1 MNKNIKIENSKIT
14 EYINKNKNINN
25 TPDGKVNKKNLINQI
40 FIYFNRKFKND
51 ISALNQFENNLGMFL
66 TGFGIV
72 AEKSKNIKNIRKWKK
87 LNNIFEKNKM
97 EEVDKRI
104 KTIVFVLNK
113 MTLEKIKEYM
123 KVEKVLDTYL
133 SLRCAPEIGLN
144 KAPVWNNSDK
154 ISKNITH
161 NMTEDIG
168 EKIYK
173 AYLELEKNTKYQ
185 KDFNDNFNF

>member
-1 MNKNIKIENSKIT
+1 MNKNIKIENSKII
-14 EYINKNKNINN
+14 EYVNKNSLKNII
-25 TPDGKVNKKNLINQI
+25 PDSKNDLINQI
-40 FIYFNRKFKND
+40 FIYFNKKYKND
-51 ISALNQFENNLGMFL
+51 ISALNELENNLGMFL
-66 TGFGIV
+66 TGFGIE
-72 AEKSKNIKNIRKWKK
+72 AEKSKNIKNIKKWKE
-87 LNNIFEKNKM
+87 LDNIFQKNEM
-97 EEVDKRI
+97 DEVDKRI
-104 KTIVFVLNK
+104 KTIVFILNK

-123 KVEKVLDTYL
+123 KVEKVLGTYL
-133 SLRCAPEIGLN
+133 GLRCAPEIGLN

-185 KDFNDNFNF
+185 KDFNENFNF